1 MGVRQPPPEAPTQ
14 TRHSSETQS
23 RTRRGRYLQPRARP
37 SLASVSHV
45 FACVAHTGNGAA
57 HSFFCI
63 CALPMAI
70 VGTAQFHTAPP
81 VDPPPAPVHIP
92 RGGAVWKAVDGP
104 AGLLLLLLAPPCSSN
119 CCQQR
124 HHDHPCC
131 AHLHVGQ
138 GTGQGQARR
147 LEPLAVLNKKEKR
160 QSHIRAQSHLPA
172 NRLWPPPRPLRH
184 RRRSSQCSRS
194 LWPAC

>member
-1 MGVRQPPPEAPTQ
+1 MAPPQLQRPTSRRRHGGLPRAHAPPMAHAECASRAFSGEAP
-14 TRHSSETQS
+14 
-23 RTRRGRYLQPRARP
+23 QPTPAVRWSPP
-37 SLASVSHV
+37 SA
-45 FACVAHTGNGAA
+45 AA
-57 HSFFCI
+57 HAAEPTLWGAFSGRP
-63 CALPMAI
+63 LGP
-70 VGTAQFHTAPP
+70 
-81 VDPPPAPVHIP
+81 PPPAPVRP
-92 RGGAVWKAVDGP
+92 SRGGVVWKAVDGP
-104 AGLLLLLLAPPCSSN
+104 ASLLLLLLAPPCSSN

-147 LEPLAVLNKKEKR
+147 LEPWAVLNKKEKR
-160 QSHIRAQSHLPA
+160 QSHVRAQSHLPA